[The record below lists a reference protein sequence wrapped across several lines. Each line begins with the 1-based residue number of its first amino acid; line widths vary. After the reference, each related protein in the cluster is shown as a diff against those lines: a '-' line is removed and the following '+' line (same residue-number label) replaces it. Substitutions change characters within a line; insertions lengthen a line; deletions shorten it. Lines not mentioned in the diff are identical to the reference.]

1 MHCFLKVLLQT
12 FTDSFQGDDERQAR
26 EFCGVAQPEVAAA
39 GEDHLRRPG
48 GQGAAVGDGLQDHQ
62 VRKHQ

>member
-1 MHCFLKVLLQT
+1 MR
-12 FTDSFQGDDERQAR
+12 EAR
-26 EFCGVAQPEVAAA
+26 EFRGGAQPEVAAA

-48 GQGAAVGDGLQDHQ
+48 GQGAAVGDGLENNQ